1 MQLQGQDSAHQLIR
15 AALSAEKIAQRV
27 GHKTPPPICCGK
39 PLGIL
44 QHMRVGA
51 HNDIRTPVC
60 QLLRQCALA
69 VHDGVAILYTPVN
82 PNHYKIRLLACQTH
96 LPLDHIGLAG
106 VDDIGR
112 HILVLADAVGVLGV
126 GEIGDGDAVDG
137 LQRDAVIVL
146 FAAPQTG
153 GDHVLRHGLPE
164 L

>member
-1 MQLQGQDSAHQLIR
+1 MQLQSQDSAHQLIR
-15 AALSAEKIAQRV
+15 AALGAEKIAQRV
-27 GHKTPPPICCGK
+27 GRKTPPPICCGK

-69 VHDGVAILYTPVN
+69 VHDGVAILYAPVY
-82 PNHYKIRLLACQTH
+82 PHYHKIRLLACQPH

-126 GEIGDGDAVDG
+126 GEIRDGDAVDG

>member
-1 MQLQGQDSAHQLIR
+1 
-15 AALSAEKIAQRV
+15 
-27 GHKTPPPICCGK
+27 
-39 PLGIL
+39 
-44 QHMRVGA
+44 MRVGA

-82 PNHYKIRLLACQTH
+82 PNHHKIRLLACQTH

-126 GEIGDGDAVDG
+126 GEIRDGHTVDG
-137 LQRDAVIVL
+137 LQRDAVVLL

-153 GDHVLRHGLPE
+153 GDHVLRHRLPE